1 LKKQESIQRV
11 QTPAKAVHILL
22 VNYHYVAESS
32 YCVKFYRNRLTHFG
46 WANRGS
52 FSFCFTYK
60 HSNKQILSPRLQVT
74 NMDRTEWINAHN
86 TWFQAQVCF
95 LRSWW
100 WPITFL
106 GWVQVPQKPKFL
118 GAN

>member
-1 LKKQESIQRV
+1 M

-74 NMDRTEWINAHN
+74 NIDRTERINALNGRHLEFRLLAIIWASIDIFAAN
-86 TWFQAQVCF
+86 LV
-95 LRSWW
+95 
-100 WPITFL
+100 PIWKISGL
-106 GWVQVPQKPKFL
+106 NIVHLDRNQI
-118 GAN
+118 